1 MYSGRFLSLMP
12 VIIIGAMYLLNKK
25 YFSYFFMTET
35 KIIGIIAL
43 IGAAILII
51 VGSLVMNK
59 IGKIE
64 V

>member
-1 MYSGRFLSLMP
+1 MP

-25 YFSYFFMTET
+25 YFSYFFMAET

-43 IGAAILII
+43 VGAAILII